1 MTDGTLA
8 RKHRFRA
15 MLRRMRDLR
24 SLTSQ
29 SPGARRAHPLA
40 LAAAGICTLA
50 GGLAHAGVTIE
61 TKRGANGTATMFI
74 EGNRMRMDGADQTG
88 LVNSVIVDGSAKK
101 LVVIEDKKKTYMEIS
116 EADMKRMRL
125 QVDAMRAQ
133 MTERM
138 KTMPPEQRKK
148 VEAAMAGIGGGAD
161 APTKPPVLKF
171 EKLGQK
177 KTLNGFSCDMYRVLT
192 DGTPSGEDCIAP
204 WGAKTLQKSDLA
216 ALSKFGEEMK
226 KNFGGMGAKD
236 QYRLDQLEKYPGI
249 PISHIPLEAN
259 GARGEEEQIKSI
271 KHGAIPEAKFV
282 PPAGFTKKEL
292 PTGPGPGG
300 PG

>member
-1 MTDGTLA
+1 MTAGLC
-8 RKHRFRA
+8 
-15 MLRRMRDLR
+15 
-24 SLTSQ
+24 SLVAG
-29 SPGARRAHPLA
+29 PA
-40 LAAAGICTLA
+40 L
-50 GGLAHAGVTIE
+50 AGVTIE
-61 TKRGANGTATMFI
+61 TQRGANGMATMYI

-116 EADMKRMRL
+116 EADMKRMRG

-133 MTERM
+133 MAERM

-148 VEAAMAGIGGGAD
+148 MEAAMAGLGGPPD
-161 APTKPPVLKF
+161 ANAEPPVLKF
-171 EKLGQK
+171 EKLGKK
-177 KTLNGFSCDMYRVLT
+177 KTVNGFSCDMYRVST
-192 DGTPSGEDCIAP
+192 DGTPTGEDCIAP

-236 QYRLDQLEKYPGI
+236 QYRLDQLDKYPGI
-249 PISHIPLEAN
+249 PISHVPLEEN

-271 KHGAIPEAKFV
+271 KHGSVPESRFTV
-282 PPAGFTKKEL
+282 PAGFTKREL
-292 PTGPGPGG
+292 PSGAAPAAKP
-300 PG
+300 